1 MHVHTHEQTEKNPM
15 KIEEEVIWKGEGIKR
30 AISRYRNKLET
41 VRNEYDQGTLC
52 ACRKYHKSITIY
64 K

>member
-1 MHVHTHEQTEKNPM
+1 MHVQTHEQTEKKPM

-41 VRNEYDQGTLC
+41 VRNEYDQGTF
-52 ACRKYHKSITIY
+52 
-64 K
+64 